1 MIDKTN
7 FTLEEIKKDCKE
19 INLKVLE
26 LYLEKVSRK
35 DICEKLGVKES
46 RIDYLV
52 RTYKL
57 TRFRSPGRHTFN
69 EDRINIYDP
78 LYWYVLGYFAAD
90 GWITKNKEYG
100 YDSIGFELS
109 DKSAIIEICKIL
121 NYNGQIGSRKRGENF
136 KEIYNIN
143 ICNEKFA
150 NSIKEIFKD
159 CAYNKSYIIKFPNIP
174 NKDCESMFIRGYW
187 DGDGCFTI
195 INKSGELSRLFEAK
209 LYSSSPDFIKGLKEC
224 LSKYEIYA
232 QGSENECNIYKKEDV
247 AKFIKFL
254 YGYNS
259 FIGLPRKRA
268 LALLHLYYLQFNY
281 LSPNII
287 NQVLEENPFDLSNT
301 FEHKNNDIFNKQ
313 SETTV

>member
-7 FTLEEIKKDCKE
+7 YSLEEIKQDCKE
-19 INLKVLE
+19 LNLKVLE

-35 DICEKLGVKES
+35 DICERLGVKES

-69 EDRINIYDP
+69 EDRININDP
-78 LYWYVLGYFAAD
+78 LYWYFLGYFAAD

-121 NYNGQIGSRKRGENF
+121 NYNGKIGSRKRGENF
-136 KEIYNIN
+136 KEVYYIN
-143 ICNEKFA
+143 ICNEKLA
-150 NSIKEIFKD
+150 NSIKEIFNNTV
-159 CAYNKSYIIKFPNIP
+159 YNKSHILEYPNCIP

-187 DGDGCFTI
+187 DGDGCFTVV
-195 INKSGELSRLFEAK
+195 NRSGELSRTFEAK
-209 LYSSSPDFIKGLKEC
+209 LYSSSTKFISGMKSSLE
-224 LSKYEIYA
+224 KYNIYSI
-232 QGSENECNIYKKEDV
+232 GSENEFNIHKKEDV
-247 AKFIKFL
+247 ANFIRFI
-254 YGYNS
+254 YSYNS

-268 LALLHLYYLQFNY
+268 LAMLHLYYMQFNY
-281 LSPNII
+281 LSPNVIE
-287 NQVLEENPFDLSNT
+287 QVLTDNPFNLT
-301 FEHKNNDIFNKQ
+301 ETYEHKIN
-313 SETTV
+313 E